1 MVQYSEY
8 YVRTWY
14 GEAGETSPDWTE
26 MPSMVVLKD
35 DGVELQF
42 ANKFGMWKDEDALR
56 EKGRLQ
62 SWKPHERRV
71 SGLVW
76 SGDEKSIQSFSEDGK
91 VCSTSVDRLT
101 ASVINSSNVDQ
112 FIPLSNRNIF
122 IHSAS
127 SPVYV
132 GRLGEDGI
140 LQTKLVSQN
149 IVTIHVDP
157 SRSDVFY
164 GFRYHQANGSQLPA
178 KLFRW
183 VLGDLKQE
191 EISIAERD
199 EPLNLFFGAM
209 SDGKLVLRYRSKEVP
224 IGSNEGKS
232 YLLCWDPKTSRSV
245 WEVNVPNEIPRAT
258 VQSRNGRYFAFVM
271 DPVLYLLDTSTGTL
285 QSVPEVYP
293 NPEDRQA
300 VLTLAFSPD
309 QKFLAVVLKDN
320 SLHCIR
326 VSDRQCIWRMDIPGG
341 DPISLVWS
349 KDGKTILTAARDG
362 FVRTID
368 ADIREVTVD
377 WKLGDFGRDLE
388 QMKLSPEEDLLYLV
402 DREGRLYGIPLG
414 DQGSETAGK

>member
-1 MVQYSEY
+1 
-8 YVRTWY
+8 
-14 GEAGETSPDWTE
+14 
-26 MPSMVVLKD
+26 
-35 DGVELQF
+35 
-42 ANKFGMWKDEDALR
+42 
-56 EKGRLQ
+56 LQ
-62 SWKPHERRV
+62 SWNPHKKRV

-112 FIPLSNRNIF
+112 FIPLSNRNIL

-127 SPVYV
+127 SPVYL
-132 GRLGEDGI
+132 GTLGEDGK

-164 GFRYHQANGSQLPA
+164 GFRYPQANGSQLPA

-245 WEVNVPNEIPRAT
+245 WEVNVPNETPRAT
-258 VQSRNGRYFAFVM
+258 VQSRNGRFFAFVM
-271 DPVLYLLDTSTGTL
+271 DQVLYLLDTSTGTL

-326 VSDRQCIWRMDIPGG
+326 VSDRQCIWRMKIPGG